1 MIISPTQESDIAG
14 LTEIYRHHVLH
25 GSGSFEIDPPDQVEM
40 TRRWQAV
47 VTQGMPHLVLR
58 QGDQT
63 MGYAYCQPF
72 RPRLAYR
79 HTLEDSIYLH
89 PQAMG
94 QGWGRALLAEL
105 MARAERVGGRQM
117 VAVIGDSANQGSIG
131 LHAALGFE
139 HVGVLRA
146 SGWKHGHWLDTVL
159 MQRPLGQGADAPA
172 PF

>member
-1 MIISPTQESDIAG
+1 MIINATQESDIAG

-25 GSGSFEIDPPDQVEM
+25 GSGSFEIDPPDQAEM
-40 TRRWQAV
+40 ARRWQAV
-47 VTQGMPHLVLR
+47 IAQGMPHLVLR
-58 QGDQT
+58 QGDQI

-94 QGWGRALLAEL
+94 QGRGRALLAEL
-105 MARAERVGGRQM
+105 MAQAERAGGRQM

-131 LHAALGFE
+131 LHKALGFE
-139 HVGVLRA
+139 HVGVLRS
-146 SGWKHGHWLDTVL
+146 SGWKHGRWLDTVL
-159 MQRPLGQGADAPA
+159 MQRTLGQGADAPA
-172 PF
+172 SC